1 MKYWK
6 DIDDYKN
13 NDLHNA
19 NPVKSHEEEISLF
32 DLIENESTSSRRD
45 FLKIFGFSIASASV
59 LSSCE
64 KPVTKAIPYLIQPE
78 TVTPGESDYYA
89 STFYDG
95 EQYGSIL
102 VKVRD
107 GRPIKIEG
115 NDLSRLSQGST
126 SPIVQASVLELYDD
140 NRIRQPMINLQES
153 TWEAVDAGIVE
164 KLQAIKTRG
173 GKIALLSSSIISPST
188 LKVIDRFK
196 KEYPG
201 LKHTM
206 YDPVSVSGIREAH
219 EITFGLRAIPGYQF
233 DKANVIVSFNADFL
247 GNWLAPNEF
256 ARSYISRRKLDDGQ
270 KSMSRHI
277 QVETNLSMTGSNADE
292 RISIR
297 PSEEKMAVAHLYH
310 ELLNLSGQIPGTT
323 LPDMDPGFKSIAG
336 ELYENRGQS
345 LVISG
350 SNDTEVQVLIN
361 SINNLLGNYG
371 QTLDLND
378 PILTKKGNDKELKEL
393 VEEINTGEIDGIL
406 FYHVNPAFDFP
417 IAGEIKKGIENIE
430 LSVSF
435 SNTWDET
442 AVLVDYICPDHHY
455 LESWN
460 DANPRI
466 GHYSLCQPVISPIF
480 DTRQVQDSL
489 LRWSGDETAYL
500 ELIKEFWN
508 KELFPASTGHL
519 NFTDFW
525 NHSLQDGFFESGN
538 NKQSRQPRFRPF
550 SLNGILESLK
560 SSGGGDLV
568 ELHLYESNIIGT
580 GKHTNNPWL
589 QETPDPISKI
599 CWDNYAAVSPLFA
612 EDQLLKTGDV
622 ILIDKNLEIP
632 ILIQP
637 GQKYGT
643 ISIALGYGK
652 EVTGKAASGIG
663 ANGYSMIDNRDGQR
677 IYHRFVD
684 FTKTGKKHELAMTQS
699 HHSME
704 GRPIIRETNLEAYL
718 ENPSAGNEIREN
730 ILKHLDSPYEKHNY
744 EGHHWG
750 MVIDL
755 NSCIG
760 CNACVVACTSE
771 NNVPVVGRE
780 EVKKSREM
788 HWIRIDRYY
797 SGDPENP
804 SVHQQPVMCQHCDN
818 APCENVCPVAA
829 TTHSSEGLNQMTYNR
844 CIGTRYC
851 NNNCPYK
858 VRRFNWFDYNKAD
871 SLKNNTVDAAG
882 MTLDLSRMVLN
893 PDVTLRAK
901 GVMEKC
907 TFCVQRIEEKR
918 LKAKLDRRMLN
929 DGEIKTACQQVCPG
943 QAIVF
948 GDMNDES
955 SKVSKLMKDQR
966 TYHLLEELH
975 TLPSVGYLTKIK
987 NKTV

>member
-6 DIDDYKN
+6 DIDEYKN
-13 NDLHNA
+13 RDLPKVK
-19 NPVKSHEEEISLF
+19 PVKSHEEENSLF
-32 DLIENESTSSRRD
+32 DLIENESTSSRRN

-64 KPVTKAIPYLIQPE
+64 KPVTKAIPFLIQPE
-78 TVTPGESDYYA
+78 TVTPGKSDYYA

-115 NDLSRLSQGST
+115 NDLSRLSQGAT
-126 SPIVQASVLELYDD
+126 SPIVQASVLELYDE

-153 TWEAVDAGIVE
+153 TWEAVDARIIN
-164 KLQAIKTRG
+164 KLQDIKSRG

-196 KEYPG
+196 NEYAG
-201 LKHTM
+201 LKHVM
-206 YDPVSVSGIREAH
+206 YDPVSVSGILESH
-219 EITFGLRAIPGYQF
+219 EISFGRRAIPGYKF
-233 DKANVIVSFNADFL
+233 DRANVIVAFNADFL
-247 GNWLAPNEF
+247 GNWLAPTEF
-256 ARSYISRRKLDDGQ
+256 ARAYISRRKLDGGQ

-292 RISIR
+292 RISIK
-297 PSEEKMAVAHLYH
+297 PSEEKLAVANLYH
-310 ELLNLSGQIPGTT
+310 ELLSLAGQTPDAAI
-323 LPDMDPGFKSIAG
+323 PDMDPGFKSVAR

-350 SNDTEVQVLIN
+350 SNDTEIQTLIN
-361 SINNLLGNYG
+361 SINHLLGNYG
-371 QTLDLND
+371 KTLDLND
-378 PILTKKGNDKELKEL
+378 PILTKKGNDKILKEL
-393 VEEINTGEIDGIL
+393 AEEISSGEIDGIL
-406 FYHVNPAFDFP
+406 LYHVNPAFDFP
-417 IAGEIKKGIENIE
+417 LADEIKKGIENIG

-442 AVLVDYICPDHHY
+442 AILVDYICPDHHY

-460 DANPRI
+460 DANPRM

-489 LRWSGDETAYL
+489 LRWSGEESAYL
-500 ELIKEFWN
+500 ELIKEFWSN
-508 KELFPASTGHL
+508 ELFPESAGHL

-525 NHSLQDGFFESGN
+525 NHSLQDGFFESGKN
-538 NKQSRQPRFRPF
+538 MPARHPAFRPY
-550 SLNGILESLK
+550 SLTGMLENLK
-560 SSGGGDLV
+560 STENDRI
-568 ELHLYESNIIGT
+568 EIHLYESNIIGT
-580 GKHTNNPWL
+580 GKHANNPWL

-599 CWDNYAAVSPLFA
+599 CWDNYAAVSPKFA
-612 EDQLLKTGDV
+612 EDHLLKTGDI
-622 ILIDKNLEIP
+622 ILIDNKLEIP
-632 ILIQP
+632 VLIQP

-643 ISIALGYGK
+643 ISVALGYGK

-663 ANGYSMIDNRDGQR
+663 ANVYSMIDIRNGQK
-677 IYHRFVD
+677 IYYRNVN
-684 FTKTGKKHELAMTQS
+684 FTKTGRKYELAIAQP
-699 HHSME
+699 HHSLE
-704 GRPIIRETNLEAYL
+704 GRPIFREANLKAYL

-730 ILKHLDSPYEKHNY
+730 ILKHLESPYEKHKY

-750 MVIDL
+750 IVIDL

-780 EVKKSREM
+780 EVRKSREM

-804 SVHQQPVMCQHCDN
+804 SVHKQPVMCQHCDN

-871 SLKNNTVDAAG
+871 SLKNNTVDVVG
-882 MTLDLSRMVLN
+882 MTLDLPRMVLN

-918 LKAKLDRRMLN
+918 LKAKLDGRMLK
-929 DGEIKTACQQVCPG
+929 DGEIITACQQACPG

-955 SKVSKLMKDQR
+955 SKVAKLMKDQR
-966 TYHLLEELH
+966 NYHLLEELH
-975 TLPSVGYLTKIK
+975 TLPSIGYLTKIN
-987 NKTV
+987 NKSV

>member
-1 MKYWK
+1 MEYWK
-6 DIDDYKN
+6 DIDDFKN
-13 NDLHNA
+13 KDLPNA
-19 NPVKSHEEEISLF
+19 EPVKHHEGDFSLT
-32 DLIENESTSSRRD
+32 DLIETKTSASRRD

-78 TVTPGESDYYA
+78 TVTPGKSDYYA

-115 NDLSRLSQGST
+115 NDLSRLSRGAT
-126 SPIVQASVLELYDD
+126 SPIVQASVLELYDE
-140 NRIRQPMINLQES
+140 NRIRQPMVNMQES
-153 TWEAVDAGIVE
+153 SWDVVDAAIFE
-164 KLQAIKTRG
+164 KLQAIKARD
-173 GKIALLSSSIISPST
+173 GKIVLLSSSIISPST
-188 LKVIDRFK
+188 FEVINRFK
-196 KEYPG
+196 KEYPN
-201 LKHTM
+201 LKHIM
-206 YDPVSVSGIREAH
+206 YDPVSVSGILESH
-219 EITFGLRAIPGYQF
+219 EITHGQRAIPGYQF
-233 DKANVIVSFNADFL
+233 EKASVIVSFNADFL
-247 GNWLAPNEF
+247 GNWLAPTEF
-256 ARSYISRRKLDDGQ
+256 TRSYISRRKLDEGQ

-292 RISIR
+292 RITIR
-297 PSEEKMAVAHLYH
+297 PSEEKLAVAHLYH
-310 ELLNLSGQIPGTT
+310 ELLSLAGETTGTA
-323 LPDMDPGFKSIAG
+323 LPNMDPGFKSVAG
-336 ELYENRGQS
+336 ELFKNKGQS

-350 SNDTEVQVLIN
+350 SNDPEVQILIN
-361 SINNLLGNYG
+361 SVNHLLENYG
-371 QTLDLND
+371 QTLDLNN
-378 PILTKKGNDKELKEL
+378 PTLTKMGNDKEISGL
-393 VEEINTGEIDGIL
+393 VEEMNSGEIDGIL
-406 FYHVNPAFDFP
+406 LYNVNPAYDFP
-417 IAGEIKKGIENIE
+417 MVDQIRKGIKNVG

-442 AVLVDYICPDHHY
+442 AVLADYICPDHHY

-460 DANPRI
+460 DATPRV
-466 GHYSLCQPVISPIF
+466 GHYSLCQPVIRPIF
-480 DTRQVQDSL
+480 DTRQAQDSL
-489 LRWSGDETAYL
+489 LTWSSEDVNYL

-508 KELFPASTGHL
+508 SELFPASTGHL

-525 NHSLQDGFFESGN
+525 NHSLQDGFFETGKSN
-538 NKQSRQPRFRPF
+538 LSQHPAFKSY

-560 SSGGGDLV
+560 STESEKV

-580 GKHTNNPWL
+580 GKHANNPWL

-599 CWDNYAAVSPLFA
+599 CWDNFAAVSPQFA
-612 EDQLLKTGDV
+612 EDHLLQTGDV
-622 ILIDKNLEIP
+622 ILIDNKTEIP
-632 ILIQP
+632 VLIQP

-643 ISIALGYGK
+643 ISVALGYGM
-652 EVTGKAASGIG
+652 EITGKAASGIG
-663 ANGYSMIDNRDGQR
+663 SNGYSLIDIRDGKR
-677 IYHRFVD
+677 MYHRSIDFV
-684 FTKTGKKHELAMTQS
+684 KTGKKHELATTQS

-704 GRPIIRETNLEAYL
+704 GRPIIREANLEAYL

-730 ILKHLDSPYEKHNY
+730 ILKHMYSPYDEHKY
-744 EGHHWG
+744 KGHHWG

-771 NNVPVVGRE
+771 NNIPVVGRE
-780 EVKKSREM
+780 EIKRSREM

-818 APCENVCPVAA
+818 APCENVCPVVA

-858 VRRFNWFDYNKAD
+858 VRRFNWFDYNKTD
-871 SLKNNTVDAAG
+871 SFKNNTVDVAG
-882 MTLDLSRMVLN
+882 MTMDLPRMVLN
-893 PDVTLRAK
+893 PDVTVRTK

-918 LKAKLDRRMLN
+918 LNAKLDGRMLK
-929 DGEIKTACQQVCPG
+929 DGEIKTACQQVCPA

-955 SKVSKLMKDQR
+955 SKVAKLMKDQR
-966 TYHLLEELH
+966 NYHLLEELH
-975 TLPSVGYLTKIK
+975 ILPSVGYLTKIK
-987 NKTV
+987 NKSV

>member
-6 DIDDYKN
+6 DIDDFKN
-13 NDLHNA
+13 NDQHITE
-19 NPVKSHEEEISLF
+19 PVNSHEEDFSLF
-32 DLIENESTSSRRD
+32 DLIEDKSTASRRD

-78 TVTPGESDYYA
+78 TVIPGKSDYYA

-102 VKVRD
+102 VKVSD

-115 NDLSRLSQGST
+115 NDLSGLSHGVT
-126 SPIVQASVLELYDD
+126 SPIVQASVLGLYDE
-140 NRIRQPMINLQES
+140 NRIRLPMIKGKES
-153 TWEAVDAGIVE
+153 TWEDVDAGIFE
-164 KLQAIKTRG
+164 QLQAIKASD

-188 LKVIDRFK
+188 FEVIDRFK

-201 LKHTM
+201 VQHIM
-206 YDPVSVSGIREAH
+206 YDPVSVSGILESH
-219 EITFGLRAIPGYQF
+219 EITHGVRAIPGYQF
-233 DKANVIVSFNADFL
+233 DKASVIVSFNADFL
-247 GNWLAPNEF
+247 GNWLAPIEF
-256 ARSYISRRKLDDGQ
+256 TRAYISRRKLDDGQ
-270 KSMSRHI
+270 RSMSRHI

-292 RISIR
+292 RITIR
-297 PSEEKMAVAHLYH
+297 PSEEKLAVAHLYH
-310 ELLNLSGQIPGTT
+310 ELLSLSGESTGTRIPE
-323 LPDMDPGFKSIAG
+323 MDPGFKSVAQ
-336 ELYENRGQS
+336 ELYKNKGQS
-345 LVISG
+345 LVVSG
-350 SNDTEVQVLIN
+350 SNDPEIQILIN
-361 SINNLLGNYG
+361 SINHLLENYG
-371 QTLDLND
+371 RTLDLND
-378 PILTKKGNDKELKEL
+378 PLLTKKGNDKELTAL
-393 VEEINTGEIDGIL
+393 VEEINSGELDGIL
-406 FYHVNPAFDFP
+406 LYNVNPAYDFP
-417 IAGEIKKGIENIE
+417 MADEIKKGIEKVG

-442 AVLVDYICPDHHY
+442 SVLVDYICPDHHY

-460 DANPRI
+460 DANPRV
-466 GHYSLCQPVISPIF
+466 GHYSLSQPVIRPLF
-480 DTRQVQDSL
+480 ETRQAQDSL
-489 LRWSGDETAYL
+489 LNWCGQDSNFLDL
-500 ELIKEFWN
+500 VKEFWSN
-508 KELFPASTGHL
+508 ELFPSSTGHL

-525 NHSLQDGFFESGN
+525 NHSLQDGFFESGKN
-538 NKQSRQPRFRPF
+538 IRSQHPRFRPY
-550 SLNGILESLK
+550 SLTSILESLK
-560 SSGGGDLV
+560 SPDSEQV
-568 ELHLYESNIIGT
+568 EIHLYESNIIGS

-599 CWDNYAAVSPLFA
+599 CWDNYAAVSPQFA
-612 EDQLLKTGDV
+612 EDQLLETGDV
-622 ILIDKNLEIP
+622 ILIDNKIEIP
-632 ILIQP
+632 VLIQP

-643 ISIALGYGK
+643 ISIALGFGK
-652 EVTGKAASGIG
+652 EVTGKAAKGVGS
-663 ANGYSMIDNRDGQR
+663 NGYSLIDIREGKK
-677 IYHRFVD
+677 IYHRIVNFV
-684 FTKTGKKHELAMTQS
+684 KTGRKHELAITQS

-704 GRPIIRETNLEAYL
+704 GRPIIREANLEAYL
-718 ENPSAGNEIREN
+718 EDPSAGNEMRKN
-730 ILKHLDSPYEKHNY
+730 ILKHLDSPYPEHKY

-804 SVHQQPVMCQHCDN
+804 SVLRQPVMCQHCDN

-871 SLKNNTVDAAG
+871 SLKNNTHDVAG
-882 MTLDLSRMVLN
+882 MTLDLPRMVLN

-918 LKAKLDRRMLN
+918 LNAKLESRKLI
-929 DGEIKTACQQVCPG
+929 DGEIKTACQQVCPA

-966 TYHLLEELH
+966 NYHLLEELH

-987 NKTV
+987 NTTV